1 MPFKK
6 SDTKP
11 LKHQFDNTI
20 ATTGVIRK
28 TLRFNARTVYPWADF
43 GGDLIMDVMF
53 PSNVREADYE
63 SAVTI
68 DGKPLSEWR
77 NNPTDKET
85 GLNEFDGTRTTSAKS
100 NQ

>member
-1 MPFKK
+1 
-6 SDTKP
+6 
-11 LKHQFDNTI
+11 
-20 ATTGVIRK
+20 
-28 TLRFNARTVYPWADF
+28 
-43 GGDLIMDVMF
+43 MDVMF

-100 NQ
+100 NK